1 MKSGNLMK
9 FCEKC
14 DQSFL
19 EALINKEFLKEI
31 VLYQKAFETLVRE
44 QEGLDIILNSERAK
58 IKKEDIS
65 EENKEVLKNDERIQQ
80 LKYER

>member
-1 MKSGNLMK
+1 M
-9 FCEKC
+9 
-14 DQSFL
+14 
-19 EALINKEFLKEI
+19 
-31 VLYQKAFETLVRE
+31 YQKAFETLVRE

-80 LKYER
+80 LKYERQTQK